1 MPDPYRIV
9 VVEDDADVALYTKTV
24 LEKRAGCAVATVSN
38 PFDARATIAEFKP
51 DVVITDIEMPGM
63 TGLQLIEETRV
74 DHPAMPIVVMT
85 AYIST
90 HYADASLIAQA
101 DDFLLKPISSA
112 DLVAVVTRLAEA
124 SRARQ
129 TSGVSRVS
137 VLAIGANVDDVEAGL
152 GGTLARHRASSES
165 VAILIL
171 SGHEETPER
180 ERAAAA
186 SAEQLGARLI
196 LDSLVSFEPHSQ
208 GATAKAIEAV
218 VAEIEPTIVYTH
230 SAQDSDEGHR
240 AIFSATQ
247 FATRSVPAIASY
259 QNRTSTIDFH
269 PNQFVEIDD
278 FMETKLSLLSLF
290 ESPDVERPYLDS
302 DTVMSTARY
311 WGRYVDGHLAEP
323 LEMIRDAN
331 GPTAP

>member
-1 MPDPYRIV
+1 
-9 VVEDDADVALYTKTV
+9 
-24 LEKRAGCAVATVSN
+24 
-38 PFDARATIAEFKP
+38 
-51 DVVITDIEMPGM
+51 VITDIEMPGM

-112 DLVAVVTRLAEA
+112 DLVAVVTRLGEA

-137 VLAIGANVDDVEAGL
+137 VLAIGANVDDVETGL

-171 SGHEETPER
+171 AGGEETPDR

-186 SAEQLGARLI
+186 SAERLGARLI
-196 LDSLVSFEPHSQ
+196 LDSLVTFEPHSQ

-247 FATRSVPAIASY
+247 FATRSVQSVASY

-290 ESPDVERPYLDS
+290 ETDDVERTYLEA

-323 LEMIRDAN
+323 LELIRGVN
-331 GPTAP
+331 GSPAP